1 MASNPETSST
11 SGKSDEELA
20 PEVVIRNTIIASMEQ
35 TKRIA
40 EELSKKWKEPSSS
53 VEENLER
60 IKEKMREF
68 FFKAANRLERCKED
82 EHGKIIQHLESMIKD
97 FKDSKI
103 TSH

>member
-1 MASNPETSST
+1 
-11 SGKSDEELA
+11 
-20 PEVVIRNTIIASMEQ
+20 VIRNTIIASTEQ

-60 IKEKMREF
+60 IKEMMREF
-68 FFKAANRLERCKED
+68 FFEAANRLERCKED

-97 FKDSKI
+97 FKGSKI
-103 TSH
+103 TSDLKPLIKCNLHCVC